1 VLVNS
6 VDDQIRI
13 DGESRHHRSGAIV
26 ADASGMK
33 QGFNMFDGRVPTV
46 LLFGAPGVG
55 KGTQGTILGQIPGFC
70 HLSCGDVFRSLNINS
85 AEGREIYQY
94 SSRGQLVPD
103 ELTVR
108 IWTKALHGHIA
119 ASRYKPPDEMLV
131 LDGIPRNPNQVEML
145 KSTIN
150 VLAIIHLICLDEARM
165 IDRIKRRAIRENR
178 ADDAN
183 EDIIRTRFNVY
194 RQESEPVINCY
205 PKEIIKCIDAM
216 QSPPEVLVEVLQHLI
231 PIRNKWLDD
240 LPELPM

>member
-1 VLVNS
+1 
-6 VDDQIRI
+6 
-13 DGESRHHRSGAIV
+13 
-26 ADASGMK
+26 
-33 QGFNMFDGRVPTV
+33 MFDGRFPTV

-55 KGTQGTILGQIPGFC
+55 KGTQGAILGQIPGFY

-85 AEGREIYQY
+85 ADGREIYQF

-119 ASRYKPPDEMLV
+119 VSRYRPPDEMLV
-131 LDGIPRNPNQVEML
+131 LPRNPNQVEML
-145 KSTIN
+145 KNTIN
-150 VLAIIHLICLDEARM
+150 VLAIIHLICLDESRM
-165 IDRIKRRAIRENR
+165 VDRIKRRAIRDNR

-194 RQESEPVINCY
+194 RAESEPVINCY
-205 PKEIIKCIDAM
+205 PKELIKCVDAM

-231 PIRNKWLDD
+231 PIRNKWLSE
-240 LPELPM
+240 LPELPL